1 MKHIF
6 DIYEGIFD
14 KDNIKNVGNNV
25 EDAAFVLPTAKDFI
39 KCDKGWFIDISYP
52 KLLKIANKYE
62 FFNRKDFVK
71 ITLDV
76 IKIGYCWKNVI
87 RLYQKNNRSY
97 SIELPIGD
105 YSPLDAKHSAIY
117 RIEMWYDDPQEFD
130 YILDSELKTINEGIF
145 DKSNVNNVG
154 NNIDSNIQFPTID
167 DFCKF
172 RTDTYLTW
180 SNELFMER
188 LRPLLKP
195 NNYGTTQNVIDNAK
209 GIRIYIRTI
218 VKGVYGIDFY
228 LIPRNLGY
236 NGFVKSIKIGE
247 HPKLPKSLTGRK
259 TAVIWLLKSLTQTN
273 NLKAFADCLNDQDNY
288 NYEIIDFIK

>member
-117 RIEMWYDDPQEFD
+117 RIEMWHDDPQEFD

-145 DKSNVNNVG
+145 DTDKRNVG
-154 NNIDSNIQFPTID
+154 ANLDSFIDIPAIDEFKENYLRKSHDLIWKSDYFNQEILDKNLDKGKFSYYTPDLVKHGIKISIYRERGVGIHIEFYTVTRSIAWTGYLGRLETHEKNYDKVKKQVIKLLQNIKYKNIGKDIVIDVFNN
-167 DFCKF
+167 KGMK
-172 RTDTYLTW
+172 
-180 SNELFMER
+180 ELFIE
-188 LRPLLKP
+188 
-195 NNYGTTQNVIDNAK
+195 D
-209 GIRIYIRTI
+209 YI
-218 VKGVYGIDFY
+218 
-228 LIPRNLGY
+228 
-236 NGFVKSIKIGE
+236 
-247 HPKLPKSLTGRK
+247 
-259 TAVIWLLKSLTQTN
+259 
-273 NLKAFADCLNDQDNY
+273 
-288 NYEIIDFIK
+288 

>member
-14 KDNIKNVGNNV
+14 KDNVKNVGDNV

-117 RIEMWYDDPQEFD
+117 RIEMWYDDPQEFG
-130 YILDSELKTINEGIF
+130 YILDFEYKHINEGIF
-145 DKSNVNNVG
+145 DTDKRNVG
-154 NNIDSNIQFPTID
+154 ANLDSFINIPTID
-167 DFCKF
+167 EFKENYLRKSHDLIWKSEYFNQEILDKNLDKGKF
-172 RTDTYLTW
+172 SYYTPDLVKHGIKISIYRERGVGIHIEFYTVTRSIAWTGYLGRLETHEK
-180 SNELFMER
+180 NYDKVKKQVIKLLQNIKYKNIGKDIVIDVFNNKGMKELFIE
-188 LRPLLKP
+188 
-195 NNYGTTQNVIDNAK
+195 D
-209 GIRIYIRTI
+209 YI
-218 VKGVYGIDFY
+218 
-228 LIPRNLGY
+228 
-236 NGFVKSIKIGE
+236 
-247 HPKLPKSLTGRK
+247 
-259 TAVIWLLKSLTQTN
+259 
-273 NLKAFADCLNDQDNY
+273 
-288 NYEIIDFIK
+288 